1 MDGEIEELRA
11 SRDKLLAQIG
21 QLQEK
26 IGSLEDEIRLR
37 RLKEYRER
45 VGTQLRGYFLKNFKV
60 RSAVVILEPEDVNLW
75 GMYKRRLFASL
86 SVEKDISSE
95 EAEELRDAASL
106 RKFLRDRQVSSLPED
121 EEGKR
126 ELIQIIESNHG

>member
-37 RLKEYRER
+37 RLR
-45 VGTQLRGYFLKNFKV
+45 VLG
-60 RSAVVILEPEDVNLW
+60 IL
-75 GMYKRRLFASL
+75 
-86 SVEKDISSE
+86 
-95 EAEELRDAASL
+95 
-106 RKFLRDRQVSSLPED
+106 QVTVQPVF
-121 EEGKR
+121 
-126 ELIQIIESNHG
+126 Q